1 MQYFG
6 HVPPLVGFISSVV
19 RERKEGRKRGGGL
32 NNNDL
37 FTDCKKRRDPIF
49 ISLTQQEAVHQPK
62 KKKKWA
68 SRHFWGGIDSPHSY
82 LPSLFFFLQFVSFLF
97 FFCTQD
103 ELRRARIT
111 CIYKR
116 FSLGVSKLWKMSVVE
131 DRTLSGRDGPF
142 PLTKK

>member
-49 ISLTQQEAVHQPK
+49 ISLTQQEAVHQQK
-62 KKKKWA
+62 KENE
-68 SRHFWGGIDSPHSY
+68 RPDILGGGKLTSLIRIY
-82 LPSLFFFLQFVSFLF
+82 LLFLNFFFAL
-97 FFCTQD
+97 
-103 ELRRARIT
+103 
-111 CIYKR
+111 
-116 FSLGVSKLWKMSVVE
+116 KMN
-131 DRTLSGRDGPF
+131 
-142 PLTKK
+142 

>member
-62 KKKKWA
+62 KKKK
-68 SRHFWGGIDSPHSY
+68 
-82 LPSLFFFLQFVSFLF
+82 
-97 FFCTQD
+97 
-103 ELRRARIT
+103 
-111 CIYKR
+111 
-116 FSLGVSKLWKMSVVE
+116 
-131 DRTLSGRDGPF
+131 
-142 PLTKK
+142 